1 MRILAKSLAAS
12 VVFAVVIG
20 SGSSAVAA
28 KAIPKG
34 PAIPVKAIPKG
45 PAIPAKAIPKGPAIP
60 AKAIPKGPAIPAKAI
75 PKGPA
80 IPKTQ
85 TARDSQGSGH
95 SLSRHRLHGHTEGP

>member
-34 PAIPVKAIPKG
+34 PAIP
-45 PAIPAKAIPKGPAIP
+45 AKAIPKGPAIP
-60 AKAIPKGPAIPAKAI
+60 AKAIPKGPAIP
-75 PKGPA
+75 
-80 IPKTQ
+80 
-85 TARDSQGSGH
+85 
-95 SLSRHRLHGHTEGP
+95 

>member
-20 SGSSAVAA
+20 SGSAAVA
-28 KAIPKG
+28 
-34 PAIPVKAIPKG
+34 
-45 PAIPAKAIPKGPAIP
+45 

-85 TARDSQGSGH
+85 TARAIPK
-95 SLSRHRLHGHTEGP
+95 GPAIP